1 MKVIDLTLTISEKIP
16 TFPGSPRPNFIPWE
30 NIKEDGYNLELL
42 FLSTHTG
49 THMDAPYH
57 FLEKGAK
64 IHEISLKKLVSE
76 AVLIQSRG
84 SRDRFGIKQIS
95 ITKADIQKFEKQHG
109 KIDGFSSVI
118 FYTGWNVPHLWGT
131 YDDVTEHLPL
141 SPDYNQE
148 KYYFTKN
155 PGLSVSGAE
164 YLASKKINL
173 VGIDSPN
180 IDMGTDHKFSVHQI
194 FAKKGIL
201 IVENLTNLHI
211 LFHMLHPETAAKKR
225 MYWYTRRSQDPPAV
239 TSRRFRDP
247 KTGKYQSPKKL
258 PTFHL
263 VVLPLKL
270 KNATGSPVRAIAFV
284 D

>member
-1 MKVIDLTLTISEKIP
+1 MKIIDLTLTVSDKIP
-16 TFPGSPRPNFIPWE
+16 TFPGSPQPSFIPWE
-30 NIKEDGYNLELL
+30 NVKEDGYNLELL

-76 AVLIQSRG
+76 AVLIKSKKKG
-84 SRDRFGIKQIS
+84 GES
-95 ITKADIQKFEKQHG
+95 ITKIDIQKFEKKHG

-118 FYTGWNVPHLWGT
+118 FSTGWQRNL
-131 YDDVTEHLPL
+131 
-141 SPDYNQE
+141 QK

-155 PGLSVSGAE
+155 PGLSVSAAK

-173 VGIDSPN
+173 VGIDSPS
-180 IDMGTDHKFSVHQI
+180 IDLGKDSKFSVHQI
-194 FAKKGIL
+194 FAKKGML
-201 IVENLTNLHI
+201 IVENLANLDKI
-211 LFHMLHPETAAKKR
+211 KSSK
-225 MYWYTRRSQDPPAV
+225 
-239 TSRRFRDP
+239 
-247 KTGKYQSPKKL
+247 
-258 PTFHL
+258 FHL

-270 KNATGSPVRAIAFV
+270 KNATGSPVRAVAFV

>member
-1 MKVIDLTLTISEKIP
+1 MKIVDLTLTVSDKIP
-16 TFPGSPRPNFIPWE
+16 TFPGSPQPSFIPWE
-30 NIKEDGYNLELL
+30 NVKEDGYNLELL

-76 AVLIQSRG
+76 AVLIKSKKKG
-84 SRDRFGIKQIS
+84 GES
-95 ITKADIQKFEKQHG
+95 ITKIDIQKFEKKHG
-109 KIDGFSSVI
+109 KIASFSSVI
-118 FYTGWNVPHLWGT
+118 FYTGWQRNL
-131 YDDVTEHLPL
+131 
-141 SPDYNQE
+141 QK

-155 PGLSVSGAE
+155 PGLSVSAAK

-173 VGIDSPN
+173 VGIDSPS
-180 IDMGTDHKFSVHQI
+180 IDLGKDSKFSVHQI

-201 IVENLTNLHI
+201 IVENLANLEKI
-211 LFHMLHPETAAKKR
+211 K
-225 MYWYTRRSQDPPAV
+225 S
-239 TSRRFRDP
+239 S
-247 KTGKYQSPKKL
+247 KL
-258 PTFHL
+258 HL

-284 D
+284 E

>member
-1 MKVIDLTLTISEKIP
+1 MKIIDLTLTVSDKIP
-16 TFPGSPRPNFIPWE
+16 TFPGSPQPSFIPWE
-30 NIKEDGYNLELL
+30 NVKEDGYNLELL

-76 AVLIQSRG
+76 AILIKSKKNG
-84 SRDRFGIKQIS
+84 GES
-95 ITKADIQKFEKQHG
+95 ITKIDIQKFEKKHG
-109 KIDGFSSVI
+109 KIDNFSSVI
-118 FYTGWNVPHLWGT
+118 FSTGWQRNL
-131 YDDVTEHLPL
+131 
-141 SPDYNQE
+141 QK

-155 PGLSVSGAE
+155 PGLSLSAAK

-173 VGIDSPN
+173 VGIDSPS
-180 IDMGTDHKFSVHQI
+180 IDLGTDSKFSVHQI

-201 IVENLTNLHI
+201 IVENLANLEKI
-211 LFHMLHPETAAKKR
+211 KSSK
-225 MYWYTRRSQDPPAV
+225 
-239 TSRRFRDP
+239 
-247 KTGKYQSPKKL
+247 
-258 PTFHL
+258 FHL

-284 D
+284 E